1 MDNPRGSKAK
11 LPSFLSSFR
20 YSTNYSTK
28 NMIPLKRKN
37 LLLKTGPLYK
47 ISQIIASRNCNLIL
61 KHQAI
66 SGAGDSN
73 LMFIMTKCKAE
84 NFFLESG
91 ELFGFKFADGID
103 YFQSENNLPVGNENL
118 VYRSQENE
126 ITQSIVEE
134 VKKIKKVVFDTQEA
148 IVVNSSKDTFLNN
161 TNLKQKIDI
170 EYISEKVCQ
179 LMGHKMKIEAER
191 RGIL

>member
-1 MDNPRGSKAK
+1 M
-11 LPSFLSSFR
+11 
-20 YSTNYSTK
+20 
-28 NMIPLKRKN
+28 
-37 LLLKTGPLYK
+37 
-47 ISQIIASRNCNLIL
+47 
-61 KHQAI
+61 
-66 SGAGDSN
+66 
-73 LMFIMTKCKAE
+73 
-84 NFFLESG
+84 ESG
-91 ELFGFKFADGID
+91 ELFGFKSADGID

-126 ITQSIVEE
+126 ITQSIAEE
-134 VKKIKKVVFDTQEA
+134 VQKIKKVVFDTREA

-179 LMGHKMKIEAER
+179 LIGHKMKIEAER